1 MRRDPDMIIWYPDG
15 ELIPYYSSGGRVN
28 PIAALEQYRD
38 EFDRYN
44 FNFTQKIQ
52 WNLTK
57 WLTLNGTL
65 AANYQLQRESKF
77 KSKYLMGKDT
87 DPNTGGDFTTW
98 RKNYTGDLYVNYN
111 KTFAKNHTINAMLG
125 ASFEEV
131 STDDLRFEGS
141 DFLSEELYTMN
152 LATILNIAKT
162 YTRLQET
169 SAVGFFGRLNYS
181 WKSRYILAGT
191 LRRDASSKFGK
202 NNRWGWFPSVSAAW
216 RVSDEFF
223 MKWTKPLLSD
233 AKIRVSYGVTGND
246 KISAYEAMTT
256 YTVNGN
262 YNNIG
267 AVVGSSKYGN
277 PNLKWEETKQTNF
290 GLDLSFLD
298 GRIYFTGD
306 YYIKK
311 THDLLADQKLPYTTG
326 YDNIRVNLA
335 SLENRGLELSV
346 TAVPVQTRAFS
357 WTTTVNW
364 WKNKNK

>member
-1 MRRDPDMIIWYPDG
+1 MKFTTLARLTNTKYNKADEKTVLQGAMRRDPDMIIWYPDG

-131 STDDLRFEGS
+131 STDDLGRGGERV
-141 DFLSEELYTMN
+141 
-152 LATILNIAKT
+152 
-162 YTRLQET
+162 RL
-169 SAVGFFGRLNYS
+169 
-181 WKSRYILAGT
+181 
-191 LRRDASSKFGK
+191 
-202 NNRWGWFPSVSAAW
+202 
-216 RVSDEFF
+216 
-223 MKWTKPLLSD
+223 
-233 AKIRVSYGVTGND
+233 
-246 KISAYEAMTT
+246 
-256 YTVNGN
+256 
-262 YNNIG
+262 
-267 AVVGSSKYGN
+267 
-277 PNLKWEETKQTNF
+277 
-290 GLDLSFLD
+290 
-298 GRIYFTGD
+298 
-306 YYIKK
+306 
-311 THDLLADQKLPYTTG
+311 
-326 YDNIRVNLA
+326 
-335 SLENRGLELSV
+335 
-346 TAVPVQTRAFS
+346 
-357 WTTTVNW
+357 
-364 WKNKNK
+364 